1 MRCFGELS
9 LRPQAWKHYL
19 VVFGREEAPMRTMD
33 AGPGLR
39 EAHVRLPDGR
49 SLRTVAAGSGDPL
62 VVFEAG
68 LGDCASIWV
77 TVQRLVAEQTGTLA
91 YDRAGFGGSDD
102 DTDRRSLERMVADLA
117 AIMDRIDATGVVL
130 VGTSLGGPILRLFAQ
145 THPQRVA
152 GLVFADTPVAESMPD
167 WFARRITTSL
177 AILAALSRVGLHRV
191 LARTA
196 MKPATDVPMPAGD
209 RTVLVRDLFLARNVR
224 MAAREAREIRLSASM
239 LDHVQ
244 ALGLPDVPVT
254 TLVGEQ
260 TDPSIPAEL
269 RAVMLD
275 VSRSEMRTH
284 PHGRFVAATHSSHFI
299 AQQEPELLAG
309 EILATV
315 RRVRADHAEH

>member
-1 MRCFGELS
+1 
-9 LRPQAWKHYL
+9 
-19 VVFGREEAPMRTMD
+19 MRTLD
-33 AGPGLR
+33 PGPGLR

-77 TVQRLVAEQTGTLA
+77 TVQRLVAEQTRTLA

-102 DTDRRSLERMVADLA
+102 DPNPRSLERMVADLA
-117 AIMDRIDATGVVL
+117 AVLDRIDATGVVL
-130 VGTSLGGPILRLFAQ
+130 VGTSLGGPILRLFAL
-145 THPQRVA
+145 TRPQQVA
-152 GLVFADTPVAESMPD
+152 GLVFADTPVAEAMPD

-177 AILAALSRVGLHRV
+177 AILAALSRVGLHTA
-191 LARTA
+191 LARAA
-196 MKPATDVPMPAGD
+196 MKPATDVPMPPAD
-209 RTVLVRDLFLARNVR
+209 RTVLVRDFFSARNVR
-224 MAAREAREIRLSASM
+224 MAARETREIRLSAST
-239 LDHVQ
+239 LTDLQ
-244 ALGLPDVPVT
+244 SPGLPDVPVT

-260 TDPSIPAEL
+260 TDPSIPAKL

-299 AQQEPELLAG
+299 AQQEPKLLAG

-315 RRVRADHAEH
+315 RTVRADHPEH